1 LFFDLTFERWSKP
14 HKGSITVMPVPIA
27 DRALQGNTGPTLESV
42 AFTLAIAGVVVSFLY
57 FGREILIP
65 LALASLLSFVLWP
78 IIALMR
84 KAHVGRVTSVLAAF
98 VLTIGGLAALGAV
111 MTFQVSELV
120 SDLPRYESNL
130 REKVKALKGAST
142 PSAAMEKAA
151 DAIQGLQDELKKDDR
166 VEPSPG
172 SPSQSQASP
181 TTVQPPVGN
190 SSNPIVV
197 EIHERSSNVLQTYQ
211 DLVKPLISPL
221 TTTALVMLFL
231 LFILMQREDLR
242 DRALRLAGGADLQR
256 STLAMNDAADRLS
269 RFFAIQLALNSAFG
283 IVIGAGLA
291 LIGVPSPVLWGML
304 ASLMRFVPYVGS
316 LIAAIFPIALAA
328 AVDPSWSMV
337 IATAALFL
345 VAEPV
350 AGQVLEPMLYGKN
363 TGLSPVAVVVSA
375 LFWTL
380 MWGPVGLL
388 LSTPL
393 TVCLVVLGK
402 HIPALSFL
410 NVALGDEPALA
421 PEQRLYQRLLTGD
434 AGEAAAV
441 AEEDCKPLGMT
452 SYYSDVA
459 RKTISMAHLDAVRG
473 RLDRDAQHEFLT
485 TIHELIADLSDYDL
499 NGPVAGAKIEIPDSS
514 VQTSNIESSN
524 SVAHNRKL
532 KIVCLPTRS
541 ALDEAASELCSQLL
555 LKNGL
560 NSEVLRRS
568 EIEALAASLLSAP
581 HTFVCLSYFGSSS
594 PLHVRSLVRRLKQI
608 APQIQI
614 LAGFWMLGDDEAK
627 VLTWQ
632 KSVGADF
639 AASSLTHVVEI
650 CLAAAARTPL
660 SSSTISKDTGGIV
673 QDSARVA

>member
-1 LFFDLTFERWSKP
+1 VRPL
-14 HKGSITVMPVPIA
+14 PIA
-27 DRALQGNTGPTLESV
+27 DRALPGTTDPTLESV
-42 AFTLAIAGVVVSFLY
+42 AFTLAIAAVVVCFLY
-57 FGREILIP
+57 FGREILVP

-78 IIALMR
+78 LIVLMR
-84 KAHVGRVTSVLAAF
+84 KAHIGRVASVLAAV
-98 VLTIGGLAALGAV
+98 VLTIGGLVALGAV
-111 MTFQVSELV
+111 MTVQVTDLA

-130 REKVKALKGAST
+130 REKVKVLKGAST

-166 VEPSPG
+166 AAPPPG
-172 SPSQSQASP
+172 IPSQSQSSP
-181 TTVQPPVGN
+181 TTIPSPIVN

-197 EIHERSSNVLQTYQ
+197 EIHERTSNVLQTYQ

-221 TTTALVMLFL
+221 TTTALVILFL

-242 DRALRLAGGADLQR
+242 DRLLRLAGGADLQR
-256 STLAMNDAADRLS
+256 STHAMNDAADRLS

-283 IVIGAGLA
+283 VVIGAGLA
-291 LIGVPSPVLWGML
+291 LIGVPSPTLWGFL
-304 ASLMRFVPYVGS
+304 AALMRFVPYVGS

-337 IATAALFL
+337 IATASLFL
-345 VAEPV
+345 VAEPI

-402 HIPALSFL
+402 HVPALSFL
-410 NVALGDEPALA
+410 NVVLGDEPALA

-441 AEEDCKPLGMT
+441 AEGDYKPLGIT
-452 SYYSDVA
+452 RYYDEVA
-459 RKTISMAHLDAVRG
+459 MKTLSMAHLDAVRG
-473 RLDRDAQHEFLT
+473 RLDQDTQRELLATLQD
-485 TIHELIADLSDYDL
+485 LIAELSDYDL
-499 NGPVAGAKIEIPDSS
+499 TAPVAAGTKTESPSRSLSANNSKTITKDVPKIAL
-514 VQTSNIESSN
+514 NI
-524 SVAHNRKL
+524 L
-532 KIVCLPTRS
+532 CLPTRS
-541 ALDEAASELCSQLL
+541 ALDEAAAELCSQLM
-555 LKNGL
+555 LKHAL
-560 NSEVLRRS
+560 NSTVLHRS
-568 EIEALAASLLSAP
+568 DIEAMDARLLAEQETL
-581 HTFVCLSYFGSSS
+581 VCLSYFGSSS
-594 PLHVRSLVRRLKQI
+594 PLHVRSLARRLKHI
-608 APQIQI
+608 APHIQI
-614 LAGFWMLGDDEAK
+614 LAGFWMLGDDAAK

-639 AASSLTHVVEI
+639 ATSSLAQAVEI
-650 CLAAAARTPL
+650 CLSASSRAAPAATDHPVEQIDVPETL
-660 SSSTISKDTGGIV
+660 
-673 QDSARVA
+673 RVAQLHS